1 MHTSHAK
8 RIVNYQRDL
17 VLVCDLHSTSTQT
30 GPQTRIHNTYLGY
43 LTNWTDVVLWV
54 SDDLYEYSLG
64 LVIDCR
70 SKR

>member
-8 RIVNYQRDL
+8 RVVNYQRDL
-17 VLVCDLHSTSTQT
+17 VLVCYLHSTPIQT
-30 GPQTRIHNTYLGY
+30 GSQTRIHNTYLGY

-54 SDDLYEYSLG
+54 SDGLYENSLS